1 MEHLK
6 YQKDRQALQEFL
18 MDIEILDKLE
28 EHESGFNAFEVLGII
43 HKEIRHSNVLGWLLN
58 PAEYHNFDD
67 RFIKKVIHH
76 CVKHDSREEPAIS
89 YKPLEILLQDFN
101 DMIIRREWANIDIL
115 GISKSNKFVL
125 VIENKIWSKESS
137 HQLNKYR
144 RIIESEFPDYTKL
157 YIYLTPEGDD
167 ASDTDNW
174 LSLSYEKIM
183 EFLESILKI
192 RRQAMSKESL
202 IFIEQYLSI
211 LRRNIVGDKELE
223 KICVDIYS
231 KHKRALDLIFE
242 YKPDIY
248 KSIHDKLLEIIDG
261 HPDLI
266 ADHSNKQYVRFTTKN
281 LDEHIAKTSEGW
293 TESGRILLFEVA
305 NFKDKLFLK
314 LVIGPGDS
322 EHRERLHKTA
332 LRHPST
338 FKRLSKRLSP
348 QYCSMFL
355 TDIYKHDEGRE
366 NDPVQMM
373 QEIESKLKSFMDNRL
388 EEIEKVFIENDL
400 DIYS

>member
-1 MEHLK
+1 M
-6 YQKDRQALQEFL
+6 
-18 MDIEILDKLE
+18 
-28 EHESGFNAFEVLGII
+28 
-43 HKEIRHSNVLGWLLN
+43 
-58 PAEYHNFDD
+58 
-67 RFIKKVIHH
+67 
-76 CVKHDSREEPAIS
+76 
-89 YKPLEILLQDFN
+89 
-101 DMIIRREWANIDIL
+101 
-115 GISKSNKFVL
+115 
-125 VIENKIWSKESS
+125 
-137 HQLNKYR
+137 
-144 RIIESEFPDYTKL
+144 
-157 YIYLTPEGDD
+157 
-167 ASDTDNW
+167 
-174 LSLSYEKIM
+174 
-183 EFLESILKI
+183 
-192 RRQAMSKESL
+192 
-202 IFIEQYLSI
+202 
-211 LRRNIVGDKELE
+211 GDKELE

-281 LDEHIAKTSEGW
+281 LDEHIAKASEGW

-332 LRHPST
+332 LDHPST

>member
-1 MEHLK
+1 M
-6 YQKDRQALQEFL
+6 
-18 MDIEILDKLE
+18 
-28 EHESGFNAFEVLGII
+28 
-43 HKEIRHSNVLGWLLN
+43 
-58 PAEYHNFDD
+58 
-67 RFIKKVIHH
+67 KKVIHH

-183 EFLESILKI
+183 EFLESVLKV
-192 RRQAMSKESL
+192 RRHAMSKESL

-211 LRRNIVGDKELE
+211 LRRNIVGDNELE

-248 KSIHDKLLEIIDG
+248 KGIHDKLLEIIDS

-266 ADHSNKQYVRFTTKN
+266 ADHSNKQCIRFTTKR
-281 LDEHIAKTSEGW
+281 LDEHVAKTSEGW
-293 TESGRILLFEVA
+293 TESGRILLFEFI

-332 LRHPST
+332 LDHPST

-366 NDPVQMM
+366 NDHLQVM
-373 QEIESKLKSFMDNRL
+373 QEIETKTKSFLKNKI
-388 EEIEKVFIENDL
+388 EEIEAVFIENHHDTNL
-400 DIYS
+400 